1 MAKAAYQGHVSYSSA
16 KESAVTAADNVLAPA
31 DRATYDPTAY
41 ASEPGAA
48 ARANGYPRSDGK
60 PGK

>member
-1 MAKAAYQGHVSYSSA
+1 MAKAAYQGHVTYSSA
-16 KESAVTAADNVLAPA
+16 QASAITAADNTLAPA

-41 ASEPGAA
+41 TAEPGAA
-48 ARANGYPRSDGK
+48 ARAAGYPRSDGK

>member
-1 MAKAAYQGHVSYSSA
+1 MAKAPYQGHVSYSSA
-16 KESAVTAADNVLAPA
+16 AASSVTAADNVLAPA

-41 ASEPGAA
+41 SAEPGAA

-60 PGK
+60 